1 MHFFLHFSVAS
12 IIVIKI
18 WMNFYKKEM
27 LFIAGKYAVPLIMS
41 KFVKHFL

>member
-1 MHFFLHFSVAS
+1 MYFFLYFSVVL

-27 LFIAGKYAVPLIMS
+27 LFIVGKYVVFLIMS
-41 KFVKHFL
+41 KFVKYFL